1 MKDAVWTAVSF
12 CNYDNVE
19 KKQRLCQAIL
29 DVMIGQKT
37 LKAAASNN
45 NVKFNFEQSIMD

>member
-1 MKDAVWTAVSF
+1 MQNAVWTAVSY
-12 CNYDNVE
+12 CNYDDIE
-19 KKQRLCQAIL
+19 KKHRLCQAIL

-45 NVKFNFEQSIMD
+45 NVNF